1 MKLID
6 DFFHITETTS
16 QDGLLTCNIA
26 LNPEHYIYGVHFP
39 GNPVTP
45 GVFLLQMATEIL
57 EHHYGKRLKL
67 DTAVNIRFKNPVL
80 PQDELVYEFT
90 KISFEDNQTKVR
102 LIVKNEMR
110 QFLSMSLKYNMIG

>member
-6 DFFHITETTS
+6 DFFHITETAS